1 MVPARRHYAAI
12 FLVSLSLLVL
22 EIAVAR
28 ILSVALYSHY
38 AFVAVS
44 LAMFG
49 LGVSSLVVYLL
60 PTHFSS
66 ERVDEH
72 VVGYTRLFAVSVGIC
87 VAVFLQIPIV
97 QSLSASG
104 FLTLSL
110 AYTVLAI
117 PFFFGGVCIALL
129 MTHFSAHIGSIY
141 WADLFGASVGCLVVV
156 VMMQIL
162 PAPQVALVAAG
173 LAAIVSFGIARA
185 SGTPT
190 GRADYAT
197 LSAVTILLFVGA
209 TTDLMTMRY
218 VKNWDEVYADY
229 ESWNAFSRVAAFE
242 VEQNAAQVVPLK
254 EMAEFYDGDEYPDT
268 MMLDIDG
275 AAWTPMMNY
284 DGNPESIQFLKESV
298 LYAAHHIRPDTDV
311 LIIGTGGG
319 RDLLAAV
326 AFEQPSILGI
336 ELNPLMRHVVQDR
349 YGEYSGRP
357 YTQSNV
363 NVIVD
368 EARSRLH
375 QIDKKFG
382 IIQLSLIDTFSLNAA
397 GGFVFSENNLYTRQA
412 FQQYFRHLEPDG
424 ILSITRYFVEQ
435 YPVEILK
442 TLNLMRAA
450 WGAEGVRSIDD
461 RVLVLKLGMSC
472 TVLMK
477 KTPYTEAELAL
488 VDAMIKEHGF
498 QILFGPGRWVGHQ
511 EVVDVIRAP
520 DPEAFAAA
528 YPYRI
533 EAPTD
538 DKPFFFSF
546 LRGRLETVPTL
557 QEDPFQFLRLWND
570 AINLVYMLIAVVT
583 TLATIFFFGPLLLL
597 ARRGIG
603 DGGSEVHVV
612 STMAYLLYFA
622 LLGYGFMMIEIPLLQ
637 QFILFLGYPVY
648 ALAVVLFALL
658 LFSGTGSLIT
668 TRFSDD
674 PRAALTKVLLA
685 IVAVSLVY
693 AYGLPTVI
701 EQLLGSSIVMKIP
714 ITVVLLAPIGL
725 LLGMA
730 YPLGIGVLREESES
744 LVPWAWGMNGAMSV
758 VASVLAT
765 FIGSRVGFTVALL
778 TGIAA
783 YGVGLACIAF
793 TSKGANSAEDSEAS
807 AQSA

>member
-12 FLVSLSLLVL
+12 FLVSLSLLIL

-60 PTHFSS
+60 PDHFTR
-66 ERVDEH
+66 ERVDEQ
-72 VVGYTRLFAVSVGIC
+72 VVGYTRLFAVSVALSI
-87 VAVFLQIPIV
+87 AVFLQIPIV

-104 FLTLSL
+104 FISLSL
-110 AYTVLAI
+110 AYTVLAV

-141 WADLFGASVGCLVVV
+141 WADLFGASIGCLVVV
-156 VMMQIL
+156 MMMQIL
-162 PAPQVALVAAG
+162 PGPQVALVAAC
-173 LAAIVSFGIARA
+173 LAAIVSFVIARA
-185 SGTPT
+185 SSAPV

-197 LSAVTILLFVGA
+197 LTAVAVLVMIGA
-209 TTDLMTMRY
+209 TTDLLTMKY
-218 VKNWDEVYADY
+218 VKNWDYAYADY
-229 ESWNAFSRVAAFE
+229 EAWNAFSRVSAFD
-242 VEQNAAQVVPLK
+242 VPQNAAQVVPLK
-254 EMAEFYDGDEYPDT
+254 NTADFYEGDDYPAT

-284 DGNPESIQFLKESV
+284 DGDIESIQFLRESV
-298 LYAAHHIRPDTDV
+298 LYAAHHIRTDADV

-336 ELNPLMRHVVQDR
+336 ELNPLMRHIVQDR
-349 YGEYSGRP
+349 YGDYSGRP
-357 YTQSNV
+357 YTLPNV

-375 QIDKKFG
+375 QIDRDFD

-412 FQQYFRHLEPDG
+412 FQQYYRHLSDDG

-450 WGAEGVRSIDD
+450 WAAEGIESIED

-472 TVLMK
+472 TVLAK
-477 KTPYTEAELAL
+477 KAKYTDEELAV
-488 VDAMIKEHGF
+488 VDAMVKEHGF
-498 QILFGPGRWVGHQ
+498 SVLYGPGRWVGHPD
-511 EVVDVIRAP
+511 VVDVLRAP
-520 DPEAFAAA
+520 DPAAFAAA

-538 DKPFFFSF
+538 DRPFFFSF
-546 LRGRLETVPTL
+546 LRGRLDTVPSL

-603 DGGSEVHVV
+603 EVHVV

-658 LFSGTGSLIT
+658 LFSGAGSLLT
-668 TRFSDD
+668 TRFHSD
-674 PRAALTKVLLA
+674 PRSALTKVLVA

-693 AYGLPTVI
+693 AYALPMII
-701 EQLLGSSIVMKIP
+701 EQFLGVSIMLKIP
-714 ITVVLLAPIGL
+714 ITVVLLAPVGL

-730 YPLGIGVLREESES
+730 YPLGIGVLREESEK

-793 TSKGANSAEDSEAS
+793 TGRSATR
-807 AQSA
+807 

>member
-1 MVPARRHYAAI
+1 MAPARRHYAAI

-60 PTHFSS
+60 PNHFTR
-66 ERVDEH
+66 ERVDEQ
-72 VVGYTRLFAVSVGIC
+72 VVGYTRFFAVSVAISI
-87 VAVFLQIPIV
+87 AVFLQIPIV

-104 FLTLSL
+104 FVTLSL

-141 WADLFGASVGCLVVV
+141 WADLFGASIGCLVVV
-156 VMMQIL
+156 ILMQVL
-162 PAPQVALVAAG
+162 PAPQVALVTAC
-173 LAAIVSFGIARA
+173 LAAIVSFGLARV
-185 SGTPT
+185 SGAPV
-190 GRADYAT
+190 GRSDFVT
-197 LSAVTILLFVGA
+197 LGAVAALVLVGA
-209 TTDLMTMRY
+209 TTELMTMRY
-218 VKNWDEVYADY
+218 VKNWDTVYADY
-229 ESWNAFSRVAAFE
+229 EGWNAFSRVSAFN
-242 VEQNAAQVVPLK
+242 VDQNAAQVVPLK
-254 EMAEFYDGDEYPDT
+254 NLAEFYEGDDYPAT

-284 DGNPESIQFLKESV
+284 DGNLESIQFLRESV
-298 LYAAHHIRPDTDV
+298 LYAAHHIRPNTDV

-319 RDLLAAV
+319 RDLLAAA
-326 AFEQPSILGI
+326 AFEQKTILGI
-336 ELNPLMRHVVQDR
+336 ELNPLMREIVQER
-349 YGEYSGRP
+349 YGDYSGRP
-357 YTQSNV
+357 YTLPNTHV
-363 NVIVD
+363 VVD

-375 QIDKKFG
+375 QIDREFG

-412 FQQYFRHLEPDG
+412 FQQYYRHLTDDG

-450 WGAEGVRSIDD
+450 WAAEGVASIED
-461 RVLVLKLGMSC
+461 RVLVLRVGMSC
-472 TVLMK
+472 TVLVK
-477 KTPYTEAELAL
+477 KTKYSDEELAL
-488 VDAMIKEHGF
+488 VDAMVKENGF
-498 QILFGPGRWVGHQ
+498 RVLYGPGRWVGHQ

-538 DKPFFFSF
+538 DRPFFFSF
-546 LRGRLETVPTL
+546 LRDRLEAVPTL

-603 DGGSEVHVV
+603 DVHVG

-658 LFSGTGSLIT
+658 LFSGTGSLLT
-668 TRFSDD
+668 TRFDSD
-674 PRAALTKVLLA
+674 PRRALTQVLVA

-693 AYGLPTVI
+693 AYALPKII
-701 EQLLGSSIVMKIP
+701 ELFLGVSIMLKIP
-714 ITVVLLAPIGL
+714 ITVGLLAPVGL

-730 YPLGIGVLREESES
+730 YPLGIGVLREESET

-765 FIGSRVGFTVALL
+765 FIGSRVGFTAALL

-783 YGVGLACIAF
+783 YGFGLACIVLTGGRSA
-793 TSKGANSAEDSEAS
+793 TSTSASTS
-807 AQSA
+807 TPR

>member
-1 MVPARRHYAAI
+1 MAPARRHYAAI
-12 FLVSLSLLVL
+12 FLVSLALLVL

-60 PTHFSS
+60 PAHFTR
-66 ERVDEH
+66 ERVDEQ
-72 VVGYTRLFAVSVGIC
+72 VVGYTRLFAVSVAISI
-87 VAVFLQIPIV
+87 AVFLQIPII

-104 FLTLSL
+104 FITLSL

-141 WADLFGASVGCLVVV
+141 WADLFGASIGCLVVV

-162 PAPQVALVAAG
+162 PGPQVALVAAG
-173 LAAIVSFGIARA
+173 IAAIVSFVIARA
-185 SGTPT
+185 SGAPV
-190 GRADYAT
+190 GRADFAT
-197 LSAVTILLFVGA
+197 LTAVAALILVGA
-209 TTDLMTMRY
+209 TTDLMTMKY
-218 VKNWDEVYADY
+218 VKNWDYAYADY
-229 ESWNAFSRVAAFE
+229 EAWNAFSRVSAFD

-254 EMAEFYDGDEYPDT
+254 KTADFYEGDEYPAT

-284 DGNPESIQFLKESV
+284 DGNVESIQFLRESV
-298 LYAAHHIRPDTDV
+298 LYAAHHIRPDADV

-326 AFEQPSILGI
+326 AFEQPSIQGI
-336 ELNPLMRHVVQDR
+336 ELNPLMRHIVQER
-349 YGEYSGRP
+349 YGDYSGRP
-357 YTQSNV
+357 YTLPNV
-363 NVIVD
+363 NVIID

-375 QIDKKFG
+375 QIDREFD

-412 FQQYFRHLEPDG
+412 FQQYYRHLSQDG

-450 WGAEGVRSIDD
+450 WAAEGVESIED

-472 TVLMK
+472 TVLVK
-477 KTPYTEAELAL
+477 KTKYTDEELAV
-488 VDAMIKEHGF
+488 VDAMVKEHGF
-498 QILFGPGRWVGHQ
+498 SVLFGPGRWVGHPD
-511 EVVDVIRAP
+511 VVAVLRAP

-538 DKPFFFSF
+538 DRPFFFSF
-546 LRGRLETVPTL
+546 LRDRLDTVPTL

-583 TLATIFFFGPLLLL
+583 TLATVFFFGPLLLL

-603 DGGSEVHVV
+603 DVHVV

-658 LFSGTGSLIT
+658 LFSGTGSLLT
-668 TRFSDD
+668 TRFDSD
-674 PRAALTKVLLA
+674 PRSALTKALVA

-693 AYGLPTVI
+693 TYTLPMII
-701 EQLLGSSIVMKIP
+701 EQLLGVSIFLKIP
-714 ITVVLLAPIGL
+714 ITVVLLAPVGL

-730 YPLGIGVLREESES
+730 YPLGIGVLREESET

-783 YGVGLACIAF
+783 YAFGLACIAF
-793 TSKGANSAEDSEAS
+793 TGRRATR
-807 AQSA
+807 